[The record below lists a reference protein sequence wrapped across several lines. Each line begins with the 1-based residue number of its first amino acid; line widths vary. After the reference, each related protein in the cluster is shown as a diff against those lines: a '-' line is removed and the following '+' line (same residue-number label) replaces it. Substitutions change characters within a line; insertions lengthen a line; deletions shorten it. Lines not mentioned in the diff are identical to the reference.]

1 MESDFMKK
9 KLILGCAI
17 LLITPLSLLHAE
29 EGLEEN
35 VYYNSSYTIGGT
47 SSIGAGMIE
56 KYFDSNALVVNQG
69 DFYFVSITLL
79 DNNALTNLSIPGDY
93 ERGIK
98 EDVGKKSTYTVSLTG
113 NDIKSPIPFTGRV
126 DAMRMDV
133 SFNIKLNLDSVSKT
147 DKTLDS
153 ETEFP
158 GVYVPTITIDSAGD
172 VSSVQNAIYKLP
184 EASASLGDEK
194 CELEIKALDPEGEDV
209 LIENNQITLSK
220 LGVYSIIYKAKT
232 SKYKTNLG
240 NDSYTTKV
248 IKVTS
253 LSKSS
258 DSVKIDDL
266 NNILPKNYI
275 VQSQTITSGSEYDRI
290 VKLMEDY
297 SEHYEAINISLMDY
311 NGSEI
316 TLSDNIKYYLE
327 VSPSFDRNKLEVYY
341 LDGDKLINVACDGYG
356 RYVTFSSNMV
366 GTFIVLVPGITF
378 HMPILG
384 YILIAAGILLV
395 IVGAVVVTIIIVKKK
410 KYNKRIMTN

>member
-1 MESDFMKK
+1 MKK
-9 KLILGCAI
+9 KLILGCAT
-17 LLITPLSLLHAE
+17 LLITPFTLLHAE
-29 EGLEEN
+29 DGLEKN

-47 SSIGAGMIE
+47 NSIGAGMIE

-79 DNNALTNLSIPGDY
+79 DNNALTNLTIPGDY
-93 ERGIK
+93 ERGIVK
-98 EDVGKKSTYTVSLTG
+98 EDVGKKSTYTVSLTE
-113 NDIKSPIPFTGRV
+113 NDIKSPIPLTGRV

-147 DKTLDS
+147 NKTLDS
-153 ETEFP
+153 EKEFP

-194 CELEIKALDPEGEDV
+194 CELEIKALDPQGEEV

-220 LGVYSIIYKAKT
+220 LGDYSIIYKAKT
-232 SKYKTNLG
+232 SKYKTNLS

-275 VQSQTITSGSEYDRI
+275 VQSQTVTSGSEYDRI
-290 VKLMEDY
+290 VKFMEDY
-297 SEHYEAINISLMDY
+297 SEHYEAIKISLMDY
-311 NGSEI
+311 DGSEI
-316 TLSDNIKYYLE
+316 ILSDNIKYYLE

-366 GTFIVLVPGITF
+366 GTFIVLVPGVTF
-378 HMPILG
+378 HMPIWG

-395 IVGAVVVTIIIVKKK
+395 IVGAVVATILIVKKK
-410 KYNKRIMTN
+410 KYNKK

>member
-1 MESDFMKK
+1 MKK

-17 LLITPLSLLHAE
+17 LLITPLPLLHAE

-93 ERGIK
+93 ERGVIK
-98 EDVGKKSTYTVSLTG
+98 EDVGKKSTYTVSLMG
-113 NDIKSPIPFTGRV
+113 NDIKTPIPLTGRV

-133 SFNIKLNLDSVSKT
+133 SFNIKLNLDSVSKE

-240 NDSYTTKV
+240 NDS
-248 IKVTS
+248 S

-297 SEHYEAINISLMDY
+297 SEHYVAINISLMDY

-316 TLSDNIKYYLE
+316 ILSDNIKYYLE

>member
-1 MESDFMKK
+1 MKK

-17 LLITPLSLLHAE
+17 LLITPLPLLHAE

-93 ERGIK
+93 ERGVIK

-184 EASASLGDEK
+184 EASAFLGDEK
-194 CELEIKALDPEGEDV
+194 CELEIKALDPEGEDA

-297 SEHYEAINISLMDY
+297 SEHYVAINISLMDY

-316 TLSDNIKYYLE
+316 ILSDNIKYYLE

-366 GTFIVLVPGITF
+366 GTFIVLVPGPSICLF
-378 HMPILG
+378 W
-384 YILIAAGILLV
+384 V
-395 IVGAVVVTIIIVKKK
+395 IF
-410 KYNKRIMTN
+410 

>member
-1 MESDFMKK
+1 MKK

-17 LLITPLSLLHAE
+17 LLITPLPLLHAE

-47 SSIGAGMIE
+47 SSIGAGRIE

-93 ERGIK
+93 ERGVIK
-98 EDVGKKSTYTVSLTG
+98 EDVGKKSTYTVSLMG

-147 DKTLDS
+147 DKKLDS

-395 IVGAVVVTIIIVKKK
+395 IVGAVVATIIIVKKK

>member
-1 MESDFMKK
+1 MKK

-17 LLITPLSLLHAE
+17 LLITPLPLLHAE

-93 ERGIK
+93 ERGVIK
-98 EDVGKKSTYTVSLTG
+98 EDVGKKSTYTVSLMG

-194 CELEIKALDPEGEDV
+194 CELEIKALDPEGEDA

-316 TLSDNIKYYLE
+316 ILSDNIKYYLE

-366 GTFIVLVPGITF
+366 GTFIVIVPGITF
-378 HMPILG
+378 HMPIWG
-384 YILIAAGILLV
+384 YILIAASILLV
-395 IVGAVVVTIIIVKKK
+395 IVGALVVTIIIVKKK

>member
-1 MESDFMKK
+1 MKK

-29 EGLEEN
+29 GGLEEN

-93 ERGIK
+93 ERGIVK
-98 EDVGKKSTYTVSLTG
+98 EDVGKKSTYTVSLMG

-194 CELEIKALDPEGEDV
+194 CELEIKALDPEGEDA

-327 VSPSFDRNKLEVYY
+327 VSSSFDRNKLEVYY

>member
-1 MESDFMKK
+1 MKK

-29 EGLEEN
+29 GGLEEN

-93 ERGIK
+93 ERGIVK
-98 EDVGKKSTYTVSLTG
+98 EDVGKKSTYTVSLMG

-133 SFNIKLNLDSVSKT
+133 SFNIKLNLDSVSKE

-275 VQSQTITSGSEYDRI
+275 VQSQTVTSGSEYDRI

-311 NGSEI
+311 DGSEI
-316 TLSDNIKYYLE
+316 ILSDNIKYYLE

-378 HMPILG
+378 HMPIWG
-384 YILIAAGILLV
+384 YILIAASILLV
-395 IVGAVVVTIIIVKKK
+395 IVGALVVTIIIVKRK

>member
-1 MESDFMKK
+1 MKK

-29 EGLEEN
+29 GGLEEN

-93 ERGIK
+93 ERGIVK
-98 EDVGKKSTYTVSLTG
+98 EDVGKKSTYTVSLMG

-133 SFNIKLNLDSVSKT
+133 SFNIKLNLDSVSKE

-240 NDSYTTKV
+240 NDSYATKV

-258 DSVKIDDL
+258 DSVKIADL

-297 SEHYEAINISLMDY
+297 SEHYVAINISLMDY
-311 NGSEI
+311 DGSEI

>member
-1 MESDFMKK
+1 MKK

-17 LLITPLSLLHAE
+17 LLITPLPLLHAE
-29 EGLEEN
+29 GGLEEN

-93 ERGIK
+93 ERGVIK
-98 EDVGKKSTYTVSLTG
+98 EDLGKKSTYTVSLTG
-113 NDIKSPIPFTGRV
+113 NDIKSPIQFIGRV

-133 SFNIKLNLDSVSKT
+133 SFNIKLNLDSVSKA

-158 GVYVPTITIDSAGD
+158 GVYVPTITIDSEGD

-184 EASASLGDEK
+184 EAGAFLGDEK

-290 VKLMEDY
+290 VKLMDDY

-311 NGSEI
+311 DGSEI

>member
-1 MESDFMKK
+1 MKK

-29 EGLEEN
+29 GGLEEN

-93 ERGIK
+93 ERGIVK
-98 EDVGKKSTYTVSLTG
+98 EDVGKKSTYTVSLMG

-316 TLSDNIKYYLE
+316 ILSDNIKYYLE

>member
-1 MESDFMKK
+1 MKK

-17 LLITPLSLLHAE
+17 ALLITPLPLLHAE

-35 VYYNSSYTIGGT
+35 VYYNSSYTIWGT
-47 SSIGAGMIE
+47 SSIGTGMIE

-93 ERGIK
+93 ERGVIK

-113 NDIKSPIPFTGRV
+113 NDIKSPIPLTGRV
-126 DAMRMDV
+126 DAMRIDV
-133 SFNIKLNLDSVSKT
+133 SFNIKLNLDSVSKI
-147 DKTLDS
+147 DKILDS

-158 GVYVPTITIDSAGD
+158 GVYVPTITIDSEGD

-194 CELEIKALDPEGEDV
+194 CELEIKALDPEGEEV

-232 SKYKTNLG
+232 NKYKTNLG

-290 VKLMEDY
+290 VNLMEDY

-311 NGSEI
+311 DGSEI
-316 TLSDNIKYYLE
+316 ILSDNIKYYLE

-378 HMPILG
+378 HMPIWG
-384 YILIAAGILLV
+384 YILITAGILLV
-395 IVGAVVVTIIIVKKK
+395 IVGTLVVTIIIVKRK
-410 KYNKRIMTN
+410 KYNKRIMIN

>member
-1 MESDFMKK
+1 MKK

-17 LLITPLSLLHAE
+17 ALLITPIPLHAE

-47 SSIGAGMIE
+47 NSIGAGMIE

-93 ERGIK
+93 ERGIVK
-98 EDVGKKSTYTVSLTG
+98 EDVGKKSTYTVSLTE
-113 NDIKSPIPFTGRV
+113 NDITSPIPLTGRV

-194 CELEIKALDPEGEDV
+194 CELEIKALDPQGEEV

-220 LGVYSIIYKAKT
+220 LGDYLVIYKAKT

-275 VQSQTITSGSEYDRI
+275 VQSQTVTSGSEYEKI

-297 SEHYEAINISLMDY
+297 SEHYEAINVSLMDY
-311 NGSEI
+311 EGSEI

-341 LDGDKLINVACDGYG
+341 LDGGKLINVACDGYG

-378 HMPILG
+378 HMPIWG
-384 YILIAAGILLV
+384 YILIATGILLV
-395 IVGAVVVTIIIVKKK
+395 IVGAVVATIIIVKKK
-410 KYNKRIMTN
+410 KYNKKIMTN

>member
-1 MESDFMKK
+1 MKK

-17 LLITPLSLLHAE
+17 LLITPLPLLHAE

-93 ERGIK
+93 ERGVIK

-133 SFNIKLNLDSVSKT
+133 SFNIKLNLDSVSKE

-395 IVGAVVVTIIIVKKK
+395 IVGAVVVVKKK

>member
-1 MESDFMKK
+1 MKK
-9 KLILGCAI
+9 KLILGCAT
-17 LLITPLSLLHAE
+17 LLITPLTLLHAE
-29 EGLEEN
+29 DGLEKN

-47 SSIGAGMIE
+47 NSIGAGMIE

-79 DNNALTNLSIPGDY
+79 DNNALTNLTIPGDY
-93 ERGIK
+93 ERGIVK
-98 EDVGKKSTYTVSLTG
+98 EDVGKKSTYTVSLTE
-113 NDIKSPIPFTGRV
+113 NDIKSPIPLTGRV

-153 ETEFP
+153 EKEFP
-158 GVYVPTITIDSAGD
+158 GVYVPTIIIDSAGD

-184 EASASLGDEK
+184 VASASLGDEK
-194 CELEIKALDPEGEDV
+194 CELEIKALDPQGEEV

-220 LGVYSIIYKAKT
+220 LGDYSIIYKAKT

-275 VQSQTITSGSEYDRI
+275 VQSQTVTSGSEYDKI

-311 NGSEI
+311 DGEEI
-316 TLSDNIKYYLE
+316 ILSDNIEYYLE

-366 GTFIVLVPGITF
+366 GTFIVLVPGVTF
-378 HMPILG
+378 HMPIWG

-395 IVGAVVVTIIIVKKK
+395 IVGAVVATILIVKKK
-410 KYNKRIMTN
+410 KYNKK

>member
-1 MESDFMKK
+1 MKK

-17 LLITPLSLLHAE
+17 LLITPLPLLHAE

-93 ERGIK
+93 ERGVIK
-98 EDVGKKSTYTVSLTG
+98 EDVGKKSTYTVSLMG
-113 NDIKSPIPFTGRV
+113 NDIKTPIPLTGRV

-133 SFNIKLNLDSVSKT
+133 SFNIKLNLDSVSKE

-311 NGSEI
+311 DGSEI
-316 TLSDNIKYYLE
+316 TLSDNIKYHLE

>member
-1 MESDFMKK
+1 MKK

-29 EGLEEN
+29 GGLEEN

-93 ERGIK
+93 ERGIVK
-98 EDVGKKSTYTVSLTG
+98 EDVGKKSTYTVSLMG

-194 CELEIKALDPEGEDV
+194 CELEIRALDPEGEDA
-209 LIENNQITLSK
+209 LI
-220 LGVYSIIYKAKT
+220 
-232 SKYKTNLG
+232 
-240 NDSYTTKV
+240 
-248 IKVTS
+248 
-253 LSKSS
+253 
-258 DSVKIDDL
+258 
-266 NNILPKNYI
+266 
-275 VQSQTITSGSEYDRI
+275 
-290 VKLMEDY
+290 
-297 SEHYEAINISLMDY
+297 
-311 NGSEI
+311 
-316 TLSDNIKYYLE
+316 
-327 VSPSFDRNKLEVYY
+327 
-341 LDGDKLINVACDGYG
+341 
-356 RYVTFSSNMV
+356 
-366 GTFIVLVPGITF
+366 
-378 HMPILG
+378 
-384 YILIAAGILLV
+384 
-395 IVGAVVVTIIIVKKK
+395 
-410 KYNKRIMTN
+410 

>member
-1 MESDFMKK
+1 MKK
-9 KLILGCAI
+9 KVILGCAT
-17 LLITPLSLLHAE
+17 LLIIPLSLLHAE

-35 VYYNSSYTIGGT
+35 VYYNSSYIIGGT
-47 SSIGAGMIE
+47 NSIGAGMIE

-93 ERGIK
+93 ERGIVK
-98 EDVGKKSTYTVSLTG
+98 EDVGKKSIYTVSLTG
-113 NDIKSPIPFTGRV
+113 NDIKTPIPLTGRV

-158 GVYVPTITIDSAGD
+158 GVYVPTITIDSEGD

-184 EASASLGDEK
+184 EVSASLGDEK

-311 NGSEI
+311 DGSEI

-356 RYVTFSSNMV
+356 RYATFSSNMV

-378 HMPILG
+378 HMPLLG

>member
-1 MESDFMKK
+1 MKK

-29 EGLEEN
+29 GGLEEN

-93 ERGIK
+93 ERGIVK
-98 EDVGKKSTYTVSLTG
+98 EDVGKKSTYTVSLMG

-147 DKTLDS
+147 NKTLDS

-184 EASASLGDEK
+184 EVSASLGDEK

-220 LGVYSIIYKAKT
+220 LGDYSIIYKAKT

-311 NGSEI
+311 DGEEI

-341 LDGDKLINVACDGYG
+341 LDGDKLINVVCDGYG

-366 GTFIVLVPGITF
+366 GTFIVLVPGVTF
-378 HMPILG
+378 YMPIWG

-395 IVGAVVVTIIIVKKK
+395 IVGAVVVTIIIVKRKKYKK
-410 KYNKRIMTN
+410 KIMTN

>member
-1 MESDFMKK
+1 MKK

-17 LLITPLSLLHAE
+17 LLITPLPLLHAE
-29 EGLEEN
+29 GGLEEN

-79 DNNALTNLSIPGDY
+79 DSNALTNLSIPGDY
-93 ERGIK
+93 ERGVIK
-98 EDVGKKSTYTVSLTG
+98 EDLGKKSTYTVSLTG
-113 NDIKSPIPFTGRV
+113 NDIKSPIQFIGRV

-133 SFNIKLNLDSVSKT
+133 SFNIKLNLDSVSKA

-158 GVYVPTITIDSAGD
+158 GVYVPTITIDSEGD

-184 EASASLGDEK
+184 EAGAFLGDEK

-290 VKLMEDY
+290 VKLMDDY

-311 NGSEI
+311 DGSEI

>member
-1 MESDFMKK
+1 MKK
-9 KLILGCAI
+9 KVILGCAT
-17 LLITPLSLLHAE
+17 LLIIPLSLLHAE

-35 VYYNSSYTIGGT
+35 VYYNSSYIIGGT
-47 SSIGAGMIE
+47 NSIGAGMIE

-69 DFYFVSITLL
+69 DSYFVSITLL

-93 ERGIK
+93 ERGIVK
-98 EDVGKKSTYTVSLTG
+98 EDVGKKSIYTVSLTG
-113 NDIKSPIPFTGRV
+113 NDIKTPIPLTGRV

-158 GVYVPTITIDSAGD
+158 GVYVPTITIDSEGD

-184 EASASLGDEK
+184 EVSASLGDEK

-311 NGSEI
+311 DGSEI
-316 TLSDNIKYYLE
+316 TLSDNIEYYLE

>member
-1 MESDFMKK
+1 MKK

-29 EGLEEN
+29 GGLEEN

-93 ERGIK
+93 ERGIVK
-98 EDVGKKSTYTVSLTG
+98 EDVGKKSTYTVSLMG

-147 DKTLDS
+147 DITLDS

-194 CELEIKALDPEGEDV
+194 CELEIKALDPEGEDA

>member
-1 MESDFMKK
+1 MKK

-17 LLITPLSLLHAE
+17 LLITPLPLLHAE

-93 ERGIK
+93 ERGVIK
-98 EDVGKKSTYTVSLTG
+98 EDLGKKSTYTVSLTG
-113 NDIKSPIPFTGRV
+113 NDIKSPIQFIGRV

-133 SFNIKLNLDSVSKT
+133 SFNIKLNLDSVSKA

-158 GVYVPTITIDSAGD
+158 GVYVPTITIDSEGD

-184 EASASLGDEK
+184 EAGAFLGDEK

-248 IKVTS
+248 IKVIS

-290 VKLMEDY
+290 VKLMDDY

-311 NGSEI
+311 DGSEI

>member
-1 MESDFMKK
+1 MKK

-93 ERGIK
+93 ERGVIK

-133 SFNIKLNLDSVSKT
+133 SFNIKLNLDSVSKE

-209 LIENNQITLSK
+209 LIENNQITISK

-240 NDSYTTKV
+240 NDSYATKV

-258 DSVKIDDL
+258 DSVKIADL

-297 SEHYEAINISLMDY
+297 SEHYVAINISLMDY
-311 NGSEI
+311 DGSEI

-384 YILIAAGILLV
+384 YILIAADILLV
-395 IVGAVVVTIIIVKKK
+395 IVGVVVVTIIIVKKK

>member
-1 MESDFMKK
+1 MKK
-9 KLILGCAI
+9 KLILGCAT
-17 LLITPLSLLHAE
+17 LLITPLTLLHAE
-29 EGLEEN
+29 DGLEKN

-47 SSIGAGMIE
+47 NSIGAGMIE

-79 DNNALTNLSIPGDY
+79 DNNALTNLTIPGDY
-93 ERGIK
+93 ERGIVK
-98 EDVGKKSTYTVSLTG
+98 EDVGKKSIYMVSLTE
-113 NDIKSPIPFTGRV
+113 NDIKSPIPLTGRV

-184 EASASLGDEK
+184 VASASLGDEK
-194 CELEIKALDPEGEDV
+194 CELEIKALDPQGEEV

-220 LGVYSIIYKAKT
+220 LGDYSIIYKAKT

-311 NGSEI
+311 DGEEI
-316 TLSDNIKYYLE
+316 ILLDNIKYYLE

-366 GTFIVLVPGITF
+366 GTFIVLVPGVTF
-378 HMPILG
+378 HMPIWG

-395 IVGAVVVTIIIVKKK
+395 IIGAVVATILIVKKK
-410 KYNKRIMTN
+410 TYNKK